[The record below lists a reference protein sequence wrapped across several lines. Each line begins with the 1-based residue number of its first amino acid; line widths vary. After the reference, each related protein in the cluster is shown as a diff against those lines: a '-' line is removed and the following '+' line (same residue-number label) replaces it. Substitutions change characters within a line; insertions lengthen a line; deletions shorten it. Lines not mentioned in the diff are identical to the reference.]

1 MGRPRRAWAVV
12 RRALITGITGQDG
25 SYLAEHL
32 LRLGY
37 EVHGLVRPSTSV
49 NTTRISHLLGE
60 ANGGAPQVHLHQC
73 DLQDGGRLG
82 RLVHRLAPDEVYNL
96 AAQSHVGESFR
107 QPEHT
112 GMVVAI
118 GATNLLEAVREGAPE
133 ARFYQAGSSE
143 MFGRAPAPQ
152 SETSPFLPCSPY
164 ANAKLYA
171 YWMTRTYREAYGMF
185 AVTGV
190 LFNHESPRRSP
201 SFVTRKTTQGVAR
214 IIARR
219 QDRLILGD
227 LEARRDWGHARDYVV
242 AMHRML
248 QLQQPEDLVVGTG
261 ETWSVRD
268 LVQIAFE
275 AVGLDWQDFVVS
287 DPREFRPTEVA
298 HLQADPARAITLL
311 DWKPETSFRELI
323 IEMLTSDLAL
333 EGLTMADACELAAPR
348 IPSTSRAH
356 RGR

>member
-1 MGRPRRAWAVV
+1 M

-32 LRLGY
+32 IDLGY
-37 EVHGLVRPSTSV
+37 EVHGLVRPSTSA
-49 NTTRISHLLGE
+49 NTSRISHLLGE
-60 ANGGAPQVHLHQC
+60 GKRAALRVHLHQC
-73 DLQDGGRLG
+73 DLQDGGRLT
-82 RLVHRLAPDEVYNL
+82 RLVRRLAPDEVYNL
-96 AAQSHVGESFR
+96 AAQSHVGESFQ

-112 GMVVAI
+112 GMVVAL

-152 SETSPFLPCSPY
+152 SEASPFLPCSPY

-185 AVTGV
+185 AVTGI

-214 IIARR
+214 IIAGR
-219 QDRLILGD
+219 QDRLVLGD

-248 QLQQPEDLVVGTG
+248 QLQHPEDLVVGTG
-261 ETWSVRD
+261 ETWSVRE
-268 LVQIAFE
+268 LVQAAFD

-287 DPREFRPTEVA
+287 DQREFRPTEVA
-298 HLQADPARAITLL
+298 HLQADPERAVTLL

-323 IEMLTSDLAL
+323 LEMLEADLAL
-333 EGLTMADACELAAPR
+333 EGLTLEHARELAA
-348 IPSTSRAH
+348 SRTPTV
-356 RGR
+356 RGDRCR